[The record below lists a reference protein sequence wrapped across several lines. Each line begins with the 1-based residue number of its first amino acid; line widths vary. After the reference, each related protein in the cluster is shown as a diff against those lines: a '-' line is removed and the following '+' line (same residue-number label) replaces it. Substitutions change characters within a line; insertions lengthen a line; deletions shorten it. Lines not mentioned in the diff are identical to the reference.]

1 MQLSAQNQSYLNFIN
16 ERNIPIEG
24 TPYDPEWGTGEPN
37 ITVRNAMRDI
47 ALQAYFSNDSFFNAY
62 PNLTQHKDKFFAVAV
77 EYGNLAVAEAMF
89 FDGASV
95 NGPPNTNIYE
105 TPFGY
110 ALRSQNPIMIRWML
124 SHPDLDPNV
133 IVEVDGEP
141 NGLSY
146 AIEQSMA
153 YDIIESMVQQGALLS
168 YNEEIG
174 NWYPL
179 SMAVHVDNRQV
190 IQLLLFYGANPQ
202 YEDDDEQVPA
212 DYATDDLVRNAL
224 TNWSNQTTLTLRRL
238 VGNNPARL
246 LENSSLWLEAIDDE
260 LNQGMA
266 NLIMT

>member
-1 MQLSAQNQSYLNFIN
+1 
-16 ERNIPIEG
+16 
-24 TPYDPEWGTGEPN
+24 
-37 ITVRNAMRDI
+37 
-47 ALQAYFSNDSFFNAY
+47 
-62 PNLTQHKDKFFAVAV
+62 
-77 EYGNLAVAEAMF
+77 MF

-95 NGPPNTNIYE
+95 NGPPNTNIDE

-110 ALRSQNPIMIRWML
+110 ALRSQNPNMIRWML

-153 YDIIESMVQQGALLS
+153 YDIIVSMVQHGALLS
-168 YNEEIG
+168 YNDELG

-179 SMAVHVDNRQV
+179 SMAVHVNDRQV

-224 TNWSNQTTLTLRRL
+224 ANWSYQTTLTLRQM
-238 VGNNPARL
+238 VGNDPARL
-246 LENSSLWLEAIDDE
+246 LENPVLWLEAIDAE